1 MAPSNGSSLGL
12 YVALEGT
19 GLIELSF
26 DPTKP
31 THESL
36 SVVSVCT
43 DAGYKPNWV
52 TSHGDKIYS
61 ISRTAYPDGR
71 SSSGGV
77 FSFQHDGTRFGAISQ
92 ASSHGK
98 GGCHISVSPD
108 GKALVAS
115 NITASTI
122 SVFPLSDG
130 GSIGEPTYVFDYNK
144 SDPDMPLAHPHQT
157 SFDAS
162 GRLMITSLRTMDC
175 LDVYSYENPW
185 DIKKIKRI
193 SLPEVVGPRHFAIRS
208 ISPSNAFLYV
218 LSEKDNSIRVF
229 SLDMKEPDSDIIVDL
244 KQAISTMGK
253 DHPLTPPDFKDLASE
268 IAFSD
273 DGKFLYASNRGFQSL
288 ENDTI
293 TVFSID
299 DGAAEN
305 HLTHVD
311 TQRTYGKHP
320 RMFALS
326 RGDNNRWVAV
336 ANQFSQDIVI
346 FERDQ
351 QTGRLGEVRGKMDV
365 RTAET
370 RQASPDKVKFVDKMD
385 LEGVVTIRD
394 CIKGRLEG
402 PMCVLWK

>member
-1 MAPSNGSSLGL
+1 M
-12 YVALEGT
+12 
-19 GLIELSF
+19 
-26 DPTKP
+26 
-31 THESL
+31 
-36 SVVSVCT
+36 
-43 DAGYKPNWV
+43 PNWV
-52 TSHGDKIYS
+52 TSHGNKIYS

-71 SSSGGV
+71 FSSGGV
-77 FSFQHDGTRFGAISQ
+77 HSFQHDGTRLTAISHT
-92 ASSHGK
+92 SSHGK
-98 GGCHISVSPD
+98 GGCHLSVSPD

-115 NITASTI
+115 NIAGSTI
-122 SVFPLSDG
+122 SVYPLAED

-144 SDPDMPLAHPHQT
+144 SDPDFPAAHPHQT
-157 SFDAS
+157 SFDSS

-175 LDVYSYENPW
+175 LDIYSYESPQ
-185 DIKKIKRI
+185 DIKKIQRI
-193 SLPEVVGPRHFAIRS
+193 ALPKVVGPRHFAIRS
-208 ISPSNAFLYV
+208 INPSKAFLYV

-229 SLDMKEPDSDIIVDL
+229 SLDTKDLDSQITVDL

-253 DHPLTPPDFKDLASE
+253 DLPLTPPDFKDLASE

-299 DGAAEN
+299 DGSAEH

-311 TQRTYGKHP
+311 TQRSYGKHP

-326 RGDNNRWVAV
+326 RDKDNQWVAV
-336 ANQFSQDIVI
+336 ANQFSQDLVI
-346 FERDQ
+346 FERDSR
-351 QTGRLGEVRGKMDV
+351 TGRLGKVRGKMDV

-370 RQASPDKVKFVDKMD
+370 RQASPDKVKFVQKMN

-394 CIKGRLEG
+394 CLKGRLEG
-402 PMCVLWK
+402 PMCVSWK